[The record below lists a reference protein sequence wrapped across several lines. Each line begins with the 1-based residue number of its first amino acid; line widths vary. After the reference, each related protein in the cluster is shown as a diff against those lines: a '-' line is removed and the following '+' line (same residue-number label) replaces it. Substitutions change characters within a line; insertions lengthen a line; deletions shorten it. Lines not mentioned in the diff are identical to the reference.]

1 MKTEIYGNT
10 LISNALIFSD
20 KKTLSTLV
28 PTGIKALNTD
38 KLNKLKLDTQAL
50 TLRNYYFFALLL
62 LAKPRGTQTY

>member
-20 KKTLSTLV
+20 KKPLSTLV